1 MAAVLANWGGY
12 YRQKDYIQETI
23 RTGLDVRPP
32 HINYSMREFAV
43 GDADHQET
51 LFMGLDQVRDLTRR
65 VIKRIIEERP
75 FTSLDDLMSRV
86 MPSKKEASH
95 LIQVG
100 ALDGFGAIPQLLKN
114 LDDGS
119 WEARQPA
126 LFQYTR
132 DGDPEADWDASR
144 RAQAQK
150 EILGIA
156 LEKWAA

>member
-1 MAAVLANWGGY
+1 
-12 YRQKDYIQETI
+12 
-23 RTGLDVRPP
+23 
-32 HINYSMREFAV
+32 
-43 GDADHQET
+43 
-51 LFMGLDQVRDLTRR
+51 
-65 VIKRIIEERP
+65 
-75 FTSLDDLMSRV
+75 
-86 MPSKKEASH
+86 
-95 LIQVG
+95 VG